1 MPKLVDWS
9 PDYEYEKIKSNKTID
24 EQTRV
29 FMKFCN
35 NKFGIKFIDIE
46 TGMEIKFDEGKPNT

>member
-1 MPKLVDWS
+1 MPK
-9 PDYEYEKIKSNKTID
+9 TMD

-46 TGMEIKFDEGKPNT
+46 TGMEINVDEGKPNSAN